1 MLPARVFDRIERCSP
16 VGRGRPLS
24 AFFSDIVKTCTRIIV
39 YRELQGRPRGGT
51 DDAKQLRW
59 NTGILCFSSFVTA
72 QTVGEPSS
80 QQQPG
85 TSFER
90 LKLQGVLYRSASI
103 VDARQE
109 PSASPV
115 RRIERRRRDSVW
127 NGVLIGAG
135 AGALAGFGLGR
146 SLDSPGCPLA
156 GSECGQ
162 GAMVGTV
169 GGAFWG
175 AIGGWITDALIRK
188 KETIYVVQDPK

>member
-1 MLPARVFDRIERCSP
+1 MMRSIC
-16 VGRGRPLS
+16 VGI
-24 AFFSDIVKTCTRIIV
+24 A
-39 YRELQGRPRGGT
+39 
-51 DDAKQLRW
+51 
-59 NTGILCFSSFVTA
+59 GILCFSSLVTA
-72 QTVGEPSS
+72 QAVGEPLS
-80 QQQPG
+80 QQQPA

-90 LKLQGVLYRSASI
+90 LKLQGVLYGSASI
-103 VDARQE
+103 VDARLE
-109 PSASPV
+109 PNASPV

-188 KETIYVVQDPK
+188 KETIDVVQDPK